1 MMNKNLFPKTP
12 LWGGW
17 NTQRYPEPTTKY
29 VVYFMQN
36 IRLPLK
42 RDDVVKEI
50 LKRSQAVA
58 KECDDKYAIVIYD
71 LAVVKTARH
80 IKIQN
85 SPEFDERFIGL
96 GQVHTILSPFSS
108 KGKILEGSEAA
119 YLLSE
124 TEIIARD
131 SINKFLGDNLKVAVV
146 VEILC

>member
-1 MMNKNLFPKTP
+1 MNKNLFPKTP

-17 NTQRYPEPTTKY
+17 NTQRCPEPTTKY

-80 IKIQN
+80 IQIQN

-124 TEIIARD
+124 AEIIARD

-146 VEILC
+146 V